1 MQKRFIISALFS
13 ILVYVFI
20 ILFLGI
26 SNIVQ
31 TLKDFSG
38 AYLIIAIL
46 FIILSLFFEFIRWEY
61 YLKVVGLSVNFK
73 TSIKIFFSGL
83 ALGFMPAKSGELL
96 RYYMLK
102 KKGLSL
108 SRSLPIHFISNL
120 TAFFVALLFSLPI
133 LFILKKQMMFY
144 AAIGLLFIFY
154 FSFRYPSFYLRI
166 LKVIES
172 RLNYSIFKHIR
183 VSLAT
188 SRGLLNLKSLSISLL
203 LTFIYYSC
211 MGGALFYIL
220 RGFEMGSSFFL
231 VFSIYSASLI
241 IGGLSMLP
249 GGVGAVEYGGI
260 ALLSQFMDISI
271 ATVIVIMM
279 RFISLWLTTFI
290 GIAFLNYSLPELSV
304 DRGTPCRR

>member
-61 YLKVVGLSVNFK
+61 YLKVAGLSVNFK

-108 SRSLPIHFISNL
+108 SKSLPIHFISNL

-133 LFILKKQMMFY
+133 LFILKKQIMFY
-144 AAIGLLFIFY
+144 AAIGLLLIFY

-172 RLNYSIFKHIR
+172 RLSYSIFKHIR
-183 VSLAT
+183 VSLST
-188 SRGLLNLKSLSISLL
+188 SKGLLNLKSLSISLL

-220 RGFEMGSSFFL
+220 RGFEMSSSFFL

-249 GGVGAVEYGGI
+249 GGIGAVECGGI

-304 DRGTPCRR
+304 DRGNPYRK